1 MTDAQINL
9 EIRLHSGR
17 IEIAIL
23 LRLIMLPNSNCS
35 QDIVNEPT
43 LSLSKTSLPIRGE
56 QKFAHKSLA
65 FSLTAIYN

>member
-23 LRLIMLPNSNCS
+23 LRLIMLQN
-35 QDIVNEPT
+35 I
-43 LSLSKTSLPIRGE
+43 
-56 QKFAHKSLA
+56 LA
-65 FSLTAIYN
+65 NKEGTKVCTYIFSF

>member
-1 MTDAQINL
+1 MTDARNNL

-17 IEIAIL
+17 IEIAVL

-35 QDIVNEPT
+35 QVNDPT
-43 LSLSKTSLPIRGE
+43 LSLSKTSLPIRRE

-65 FSLTAIYN
+65 LA